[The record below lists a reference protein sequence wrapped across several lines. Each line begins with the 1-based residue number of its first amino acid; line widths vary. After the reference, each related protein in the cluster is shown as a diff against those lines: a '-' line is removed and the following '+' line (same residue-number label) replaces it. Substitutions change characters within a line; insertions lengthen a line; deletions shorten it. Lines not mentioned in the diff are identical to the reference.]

1 MEQLKGTRMMERY
14 QSDGVPM
21 TMMPDHVVIAGPSWL
36 DFGLE
41 YTEIVELGEI
51 KEIQEK
57 RIFKLYFMNENSKI
71 DNFGTCTT
79 VRTVH
84 MP

>member
-1 MEQLKGTRMMERY
+1 MEQLKGTKVMERF

-36 DFGLE
+36 EFGLE
-41 YTEIVELGEI
+41 YTEILELEEI

-57 RIFKLYFMNENSKI
+57 RIFKLYFMSENSKI
-71 DNFGTCTT
+71 DIFDSFFSR
-79 VRTVH
+79 V
-84 MP
+84 